1 MRLLPTRRLPGSG
14 LLVTRVALGAEGE
27 APAAEVEA
35 VLRNLES
42 VGLQPWSAWGCSLR
56 RIGLQPLTHT
66 HGCRWTPCSTSAQH

>member
-27 APAAEVEA
+27 APRAEVEA
-35 VLRNLES
+35 VLLNLGERRDAALEC
-42 VGLQPWSAWGCSLR
+42 VGLQP
-56 RIGLQPLTHT
+56 PTHGVAASDT